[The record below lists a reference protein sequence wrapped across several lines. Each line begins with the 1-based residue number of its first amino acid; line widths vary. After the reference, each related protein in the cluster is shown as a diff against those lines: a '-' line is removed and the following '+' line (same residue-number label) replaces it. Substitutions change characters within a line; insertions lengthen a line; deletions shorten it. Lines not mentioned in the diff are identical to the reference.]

1 MSKYSLPHIFVLI
14 VILFCSASCAM
25 CKNPVLK
32 GTKWI
37 AVEKTFVAD
46 AGTMTITHTL
56 EFTSAKDVM
65 VREHSYLPEH
75 PAMYMNADGTVTR
88 IPARESNSEYAGK
101 YKYRRGI
108 LTITDEEGSE
118 ALYFYKNDGTL
129 VRKGHFEEMVFSREK
144 E

>member
-14 VILFCSASCAM
+14 VVFFCSASCAM

-56 EFTSAKDVM
+56 EFTTAKDVV
-65 VREHSYLPEH
+65 VRERSYLPEH
-75 PAMYMNADGTVTR
+75 PAMYMNADGTVSR
-88 IPARESNSEYAGK
+88 IPASESESEFAGK

-108 LTITDEEGSE
+108 LTITEEDGSDE
-118 ALYFYKNDGTL
+118 LYFYKKDGTF
-129 VRKGHFEEMVFSREK
+129 VRLGHFEELVFSRVE

>member
-65 VREHSYLPEH
+65 VRERSYLPEH

-88 IPARESNSEYAGK
+88 IPASESESEFAGT
-101 YKYRRGI
+101 YKYRRGN
-108 LTITDEEGSE
+108 LTVTDEEGSE
-118 ALYFYKNDGTL
+118 ALYFYKNDGTF
-129 VRKGHFEEMVFSREK
+129 VRLGHFEELVFSRVE

>member
-1 MSKYSLPHIFVLI
+1 
-14 VILFCSASCAM
+14 M

-56 EFTSAKDVM
+56 EFTTAKDVV
-65 VREHSYLPEH
+65 VRERSYLPEH
-75 PAMYMNADGTVTR
+75 PAMYMNADGTVSR
-88 IPARESNSEYAGK
+88 IPASESESEYAGK

-108 LTITDEEGSE
+108 LTITEEDGSDE
-118 ALYFYKNDGTL
+118 LYFYKKDGTF
-129 VRKGHFEEMVFSREK
+129 VRLGHFEELVFSRVE

>member
-1 MSKYSLPHIFVLI
+1 
-14 VILFCSASCAM
+14 M

-56 EFTSAKDVM
+56 EFTTAKDVV
-65 VREHSYLPEH
+65 VRERSYLPEH
-75 PAMYMNADGTVTR
+75 PAMYMNADGTVSR
-88 IPARESNSEYAGK
+88 IPASESEWEHAGT
-101 YKYRRGI
+101 YKLSGRMM
-108 LTITDEEGSE
+108 TITDEKGSE
-118 ALYFYKNDGTL
+118 TLYFYRNDTFIRQGS
-129 VRKGHFEEMVFSREK
+129 FEELVFSRVE

>member
-1 MSKYSLPHIFVLI
+1 
-14 VILFCSASCAM
+14 M

-56 EFTSAKDVM
+56 EFTTAKDVM
-65 VREHSYLPEH
+65 VRERSYLPEH

-88 IPARESNSEYAGK
+88 IPASESESEFAGT
-101 YKYRRGI
+101 YKYRRGN
-108 LTITDEEGSE
+108 LTVTDEEGSE
-118 ALYFYKNDGTL
+118 ALYFYKNDGTF
-129 VRKGHFEEMVFSREK
+129 VRLGHFEELVFSRVE